1 LALAA
6 LVGLLEIYFT
16 DDDLTPDRI
25 DERFI
30 FVAFDYKGRTAN
42 EDAAEEAQ

>member
-1 LALAA
+1 MICMGGDHPLHAVRLALAA

-30 FVAFDYKGRTAN
+30 FVAFD
-42 EDAAEEAQ
+42 